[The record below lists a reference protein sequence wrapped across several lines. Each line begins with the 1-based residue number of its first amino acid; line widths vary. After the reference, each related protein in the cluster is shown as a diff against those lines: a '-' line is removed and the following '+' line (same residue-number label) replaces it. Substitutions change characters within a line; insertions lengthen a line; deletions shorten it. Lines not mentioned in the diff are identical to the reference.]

1 MLDSAQSDLTKIDSY
16 IRDHLHSPLNAK
28 NVQTKLLKGLSK
40 LTYSAEGA
48 PWLKNRL
55 LTIDKRYAILQYQ
68 EPYKNYLA
76 FFYLDKVSKTVFV
89 LNILSTKQN
98 ISLLFGDKN

>member
-28 NVQTKLLKGLSK
+28 NVQTKLLTGLSK
-40 LTYSAEGA
+40 LTYSAESA
-48 PWLKNRL
+48 PWLKNHL

-68 EPYKNYLA
+68 AP
-76 FFYLDKVSKTVFV
+76 
-89 LNILSTKQN
+89 
-98 ISLLFGDKN
+98 